1 MHIEIKQLKFFKVAC
16 DCGSLTSAA
25 AKLYTS
31 QPNISKVIATLEKE
45 LGSPLFE
52 RRHKGLNLTPYG
64 RQVYQYAEVILKN
77 VELLNGINQ
86 KKSRETFNVSTY
98 PGNAIAMMLVDLFET
113 HPDISLFHR
122 QGTVEEIVE
131 HVERGLSEI
140 GILYIAERQL
150 PIFQHIIEKKGLK
163 FVSLGKREACIFIG
177 PDNPFYGRTR
187 ITSQEMSTLRYVTSL
202 TDYFAMGHNMEK
214 IYLGAVNFEELIPIV
229 QTNSDHLLIDLLMRT
244 SIGNLGLD
252 ISHPDYSTYP
262 SIRKVYLEDDPIYLN
277 MGYIAQHNYS
287 PNGLA
292 EELTERIKYLIFS

>member
-150 PIFQHIIEKKGLK
+150 PIFQHIIEKKG
-163 FVSLGKREACIFIG
+163 
-177 PDNPFYGRTR
+177 
-187 ITSQEMSTLRYVTSL
+187 
-202 TDYFAMGHNMEK
+202 
-214 IYLGAVNFEELIPIV
+214 
-229 QTNSDHLLIDLLMRT
+229 
-244 SIGNLGLD
+244 
-252 ISHPDYSTYP
+252 
-262 SIRKVYLEDDPIYLN
+262 
-277 MGYIAQHNYS
+277 
-287 PNGLA
+287 
-292 EELTERIKYLIFS
+292 

>member
-1 MHIEIKQLKFFKVAC
+1 
-16 DCGSLTSAA
+16 
-25 AKLYTS
+25 
-31 QPNISKVIATLEKE
+31 
-45 LGSPLFE
+45 
-52 RRHKGLNLTPYG
+52 
-64 RQVYQYAEVILKN
+64 
-77 VELLNGINQ
+77 
-86 KKSRETFNVSTY
+86 
-98 PGNAIAMMLVDLFET
+98 
-113 HPDISLFHR
+113 
-122 QGTVEEIVE
+122 
-131 HVERGLSEI
+131 
-140 GILYIAERQL
+140 
-150 PIFQHIIEKKGLK
+150 
-163 FVSLGKREACIFIG
+163 
-177 PDNPFYGRTR
+177 
-187 ITSQEMSTLRYVTSL
+187 MSTLRYVTSL